1 MRDTI
6 TILGVPIDRV
16 TTNSVGEITEKLI
29 KESNKSC
36 KMIFA
41 PNVEF
46 IMRAQ
51 KDEEFFNIL
60 KQSSLSTPDSIGV
73 IIGAKLQ
80 KKSFPERIPGQAYFR
95 KIIELSNEK
104 GYSIYLLGGE
114 PEIVKKAKENLLKL
128 YPNVNIVG
136 FHDGYFDENEEKEV
150 IKEINQLQ
158 PNVLFVAL
166 GAPKQE
172 KWIAKHRHELK
183 VDVAAGQGG
192 TYDYEAGK
200 IKRAPKLVQK
210 IGIEWL
216 WRLIRQPKR
225 IVRQSVLPIYLVKV
239 LFAKDKTKGKFDKK

>member
-6 TILGVPIDRV
+6 TILGVPIDRI
-16 TTNSVGEITEKLI
+16 TRDEAGIITENLI

-46 IMRAQ
+46 IMYAQ
-51 KDEEFFNIL
+51 KDEEYFNIL

-80 KKSFPERIPGQAYFR
+80 KKSFKERIPGQSYFR

-104 GYSIYLLGGE
+104 GYSIYMLGGK
-114 PEIVKKAKENLLKL
+114 PGIAEIAKENLEKIFQ
-128 YPNVNIVG
+128 NVNIVG
-136 FHDGYFDENEEKEV
+136 THHGYFDENEEKEV
-150 IKEINQLQ
+150 IKEINRLE

-172 KWIAKHRHELK
+172 KWIYEHRNELK

-192 TYDYEAGK
+192 TYDYEAGR
-200 IKRAPKLVQK
+200 IKRAPVFIQK
-210 IGIEWL
+210 IGMEWF
-216 WRLIRQPKR
+216 WRLCREPSRIKRQL
-225 IVRQSVLPIYLVKV
+225 VLPAYLFK
-239 LFAKDKTKGKFDKK
+239 LLLAKDKTKGKFD

>member
-200 IKRAPKLVQK
+200 IKRAPKWVQK

-216 WRLIRQPKR
+216 WRLVRQPKR

>member
-1 MRDTI
+1 M
-6 TILGVPIDRV
+6 
-16 TTNSVGEITEKLI
+16 TEKLI

-60 KQSSLSTPDSIGV
+60 NQSSLSTPDSVGV
-73 IIGAKLQ
+73 MLGAKLQ

-95 KIIELSNEK
+95 EIIELSNKK
-104 GYSIYLLGGE
+104 GYSIYLLGGKPGI
-114 PEIVKKAKENLLKL
+114 PEKAKENLEKL
-128 YPNVNIVG
+128 FPNVNIVG
-136 FHDGYFDENEEKEV
+136 VHDGYFDENVEKQV
-150 IKEINQLQ
+150 IKEINELK

-172 KWIAKHRHELK
+172 KWIEKHRHELK
-183 VDVAAGQGG
+183 VDVATGQGG

-200 IKRAPKLVQK
+200 IKRAPKWVQK

-216 WRLIRQPKR
+216 WRLLRQPTR
-225 IVRQSVLPIYLVKV
+225 IVRQRVLPIYFFKI
-239 LFAKDKTKGKFDKK
+239 LFAKDKTKGKFSKK